1 MENPNQVSPLTF
13 FWTQVAGGGEGA
25 HKAARDLQTAF
36 RGFSLFL
43 LLPFIWNDW
52 VVYNFGEELPL
63 MLGVVVRLKAV
74 VVAAGG
80 FSLKFLSYGE
90 MFEVGRGGRGALLAE
105 RLRLGG
111 VGSGHEI
118 GCNYRIAELMDSNP
132 ECLEKSDSVFVWD
145 EKSQL
150 YFHASSGFYH
160 DPNAGWYYSS
170 RDGVY
175 YKFEDGNYVLLD
187 SSKDDC
193 EETRLCKET
202 APESPQQICGNNNE
216 DYPSFLETTVETY
229 QQTGT
234 LADEA
239 VDDAM
244 NNMSSPTC
252 ENPPP
257 PPSEWLEDTLI
268 DLYLSGYN
276 NIAVS
281 TADTATVPL
290 ETDYGYNSKLAADAY
305 HNTYEVEGERIPSL
319 VNQNGIA
326 DNKST
331 VDEGIAYS
339 NTYEVEEGEW
349 IPDPE
354 DGNDIADRSI
364 IDEGILLDEEKW
376 RAQYGQVIESGK
388 DLVSESPIVD
398 LWDWEMVRGSRKDG
412 KDKAA
417 RLVGRLVK
425 QSAKCHPSIPCGG
438 GKVRSAPICE
448 VHLDLVRVKTGQ
460 VYKLRNPSARY
471 VASLSTYDS
480 ANPTKDWDFPQLS
493 SNRNTAHV
501 SKSGESTASAS
512 DEIPVEKDLSM
523 LPSQPSAS
531 KQIKYQYRDRA
542 AERRILH
549 GGFGVGPGQKNLVI
563 SYDRPSSPVACS
575 PQEATSEAL
584 EMSFGAGSYARK
596 LLESMGWKEG
606 EGLGSSTKGLVEP
619 IQPVGNIG
627 SAGLGYRRD

>member
-1 MENPNQVSPLTF
+1 
-13 FWTQVAGGGEGA
+13 
-25 HKAARDLQTAF
+25 
-36 RGFSLFL
+36 
-43 LLPFIWNDW
+43 
-52 VVYNFGEELPL
+52 
-63 MLGVVVRLKAV
+63 
-74 VVAAGG
+74 
-80 FSLKFLSYGE
+80 
-90 MFEVGRGGRGALLAE
+90 
-105 RLRLGG
+105 
-111 VGSGHEI
+111 
-118 GCNYRIAELMDSNP
+118 MDSNP

-150 YFHASSGFYH
+150 YFHARFFGI
-160 DPNAGWYYSS
+160 NLC

-175 YKFEDGNYVLLD
+175 YKFEDGNYVLLG

-290 ETDYGYNSKLAADAY
+290 ETDNGYNSKLAADAY
-305 HNTYEVEGERIPSL
+305 HNTFEVEGEQTPSL

-326 DNKST
+326 DNRRT

-354 DGNDIADRSI
+354 DGNDIADRST

-398 LWDWEMVRGSRKDG
+398 LWDWEMVRGSKKDG

-425 QSAKCHPSIPCGG
+425 QSAKRHPSIPCGG

-448 VHLDLVRVKTGQ
+448 VHLDLVAHMASFKMKQYWDLIVLEVLPGLNMAACHVILSGQ

-480 ANPTKDWDFPQLS
+480 SNPTKDWDFPQLS
-493 SNRNTAHV
+493 SNRNIAHV
-501 SKSGESTASAS
+501 SKTGESTASAS
-512 DEIPVEKDLSM
+512 DEIPIEKDLSM

-563 SYDRPSSPVACS
+563 SYDTPSSPVACS

>member
-1 MENPNQVSPLTF
+1 
-13 FWTQVAGGGEGA
+13 
-25 HKAARDLQTAF
+25 
-36 RGFSLFL
+36 
-43 LLPFIWNDW
+43 
-52 VVYNFGEELPL
+52 
-63 MLGVVVRLKAV
+63 
-74 VVAAGG
+74 
-80 FSLKFLSYGE
+80 
-90 MFEVGRGGRGALLAE
+90 
-105 RLRLGG
+105 
-111 VGSGHEI
+111 
-118 GCNYRIAELMDSNP
+118 MDSDP
-132 ECLEKSDSVFVWD
+132 EYLEKTDSLFVWD

-187 SSKDDC
+187 SNKDDC
-193 EETRLCKET
+193 GETYLNKET
-202 APESPQQICGNNNE
+202 TLENPQQIYGNNNE
-216 DYPSFLETTVETY
+216 DYPSFLESKFETH
-229 QQTGT
+229 QQIGT

-239 VDDAM
+239 ADDAM
-244 NNMSSPTC
+244 NSMSSPTC

-281 TADTATVPL
+281 AADTVTVPQ
-290 ETDYGYNSKLAADAY
+290 ETDDGYNSKFAADAY
-305 HNTYEVEGERIPSL
+305 SNTCEVEGEWIPDP
-319 VNQNGIA
+319 VDENGIA
-326 DNKST
+326 HKST

-354 DGNDIADRSI
+354 DENGIADRST
-364 IDEGILLDEEKW
+364 IDEGMSLDEEKW

-388 DLVSESPIVD
+388 DLVSEFPIMD
-398 LWDWEMVRGSRKDG
+398 LWDWEMVRGSKKDG
-412 KDKAA
+412 KDNAA
-417 RLVGRLVK
+417 RLVGRPVK
-425 QSAKCHPSIPCGG
+425 QYAKRHPSIASCGG
-438 GKVRSAPICE
+438 KLRSAPICE
-448 VHLDLVRVKTGQ
+448 VHLNLVLVKTGL

-471 VASLSTYDS
+471 VSSLSTYDS

-493 SNRNTAHV
+493 SNRKIARP
-501 SKSGESTASAS
+501 SKSSESIASAS
-512 DEIPVEKDLSM
+512 DEIPIEKDLSM
-523 LPSQPSAS
+523 VPSQLSAS
-531 KQIKYQYRDRA
+531 KQIKCQYRDRA

-549 GGFGVGPGQKNLVI
+549 GGFGVGPGQKNLAV
-563 SYDRPSSPVACS
+563 SYNTPSSPSTSC
-575 PQEATSEAL
+575 PQQAASEAL

-619 IQPVGNIG
+619 IQPIGNIG
-627 SAGLGYRRD
+627 NAGLGWRRRNSQNE